1 MEDIIVKSLIIKS
14 LIGLTIGLGF
24 CGPTHAAE
32 SDSIATPTDSVITVE
47 ATPDTLPACSADI
60 HGSTDHSEPVTPY
73 TRRTE
78 RFRRGWN
85 HLIPNQTSFQVA
97 GGIGAFSIGIGWY
110 YGRREQWETDVL
122 WGFVPKAN
130 GDDMHQT
137 LTVKQRF
144 VPWHLPLFKSR
155 RWTAEPLTAGAF
167 INCIFGEGFW
177 EKAPSKYTKGY
188 YGFNTKVRYNLFV
201 GQRLRYNIPRRHR
214 RFNRSVSFY
223 YELSMSDLYLVSSIP
238 NKQISF
244 FETLTLALGLR
255 FQVF

>member
-1 MEDIIVKSLIIKS
+1 MKSLITKS
-14 LIGLTIGLGF
+14 LIALAALWFAGSQ
-24 CGPTHAAE
+24 THAAE
-32 SDSIATPTDSVITVE
+32 AGTPTLSDSVITVDVE
-47 ATPDTLPACSADI
+47 PDTLPACTADI
-60 HGSTDHSEPVTPY
+60 HGSTERSEPVTPY
-73 TRRTE
+73 MRRTE
-78 RFRRGWN
+78 RFRRSWN

-97 GGIGAFSIGIGWY
+97 GGIGAFSISIGWY

-144 VPWHLPLFKSR
+144 VPWHLSLFKSH
-155 RWTAEPLTAGAF
+155 RWTVEPLTAGAF

-214 RFNRSVSFY
+214 KFNRSVAFY

-238 NKQISF
+238 NKQVSF

>member
-78 RFRRGWN
+78 RFRRGWD

-144 VPWHLPLFKSR
+144 VPWHLPLFKSH

-167 INCIFGEGFW
+167 INSFLVKVFGRKPLRNTP
-177 EKAPSKYTKGY
+177 KAIMVSTPKCATTSSWANAYATTYRADTAGL
-188 YGFNTKVRYNLFV
+188 TVRC
-201 GQRLRYNIPRRHR
+201 
-214 RFNRSVSFY
+214 
-223 YELSMSDLYLVSSIP
+223 LSTT
-238 NKQISF
+238 N
-244 FETLTLALGLR
+244 
-255 FQVF
+255 